1 LDPADVVED
10 LVVRAGT
17 LRLAA
22 AIAATLGCDGS
33 SAEVDR
39 RSLQTPEDARPAPD
53 AASLIAAETLT
64 VDVPLSL
71 PAQLYVEHDAAIYSR
86 SSGIV
91 EAILADLGTRV
102 RAGQLLARLESA
114 DQEIALA
121 QARDRQADLAV
132 QAERQRKLK
141 TAGVVTQADSE
152 RVELE
157 LKSANLALQKAER
170 DYDLTRIVAPFA
182 GVVTGRTA
190 RIGRLVASGDSL
202 FHLTAMAPVL
212 ATLRLPEASAFGVKL
227 GLEADVLGPRG
238 EKARAR
244 VIRASPVI
252 DPASGTREVVLQLT
266 GGDRLPP
273 GSSVTVRIGSEAR
286 RVVAIPREA
295 VGEGYALVWDSN
307 RTSLRQVTVGGELP
321 GDRVE
326 VVSGLAPGEKVVRTG
341 P

>member
-1 LDPADVVED
+1 M
-10 LVVRAGT
+10 RRGT
-17 LRLAA
+17 LHFA
-22 AIAATLGCDGS
+22 AIIAASVGCGGP
-33 SAEVDR
+33 SAEEEP
-39 RSLQTPEDARPAPD
+39 RSIETTESGRVAPD

-64 VDVPLSL
+64 VELPLSL

-102 RAGQLLARLESA
+102 QAGQLLARLESV

-121 QARDRQADLAV
+121 QARDRHADATV
-132 QAERQRKLK
+132 QAERQRQLK

-152 RVELE
+152 RVELD
-157 LKSANLALQKAER
+157 LRSATLALQKAQR
-170 DYDLTRIVAPFA
+170 DYDLTRIVAPFG

-202 FHLTAMAPVL
+202 FHLTALTPVR
-212 ATLRLPEASAFGVKL
+212 ATIRLPEASAFGVKL
-227 GLEADVLGPRG
+227 GAEADVLGPRG
-238 EKARAR
+238 ERARAK

-266 GGDRLPP
+266 SGDRLPP
-273 GSSVTVRIGSEAR
+273 GSSVTIRIGSEAR
-286 RVVAIPREA
+286 RVVAVPRESI
-295 VGEGYALVWDSN
+295 GDGYALVWDSN

>member
-1 LDPADVVED
+1 VDPADVVET

-17 LRLAA
+17 IR
-22 AIAATLGCDGS
+22 IAAVIAGITACDGS
-33 SAEVDR
+33 SAEMGR
-39 RSLQTPEDARPAPD
+39 RSIETGEAAGVAPD
-53 AASLIAAETLT
+53 AASLITAETLT
-64 VDVPLSL
+64 VELPLSL

-91 EAILADLGTRV
+91 KAILVDLGTRV
-102 RAGQLLARLESA
+102 KAGQLLARLEST

-121 QARDRQADLAV
+121 QARDRQADATV

-157 LKSANLALQKAER
+157 LRSATLALQKAQR
-170 DYDLTRIVAPFA
+170 DYDLTRIVAPFG
-182 GVVTGRTA
+182 GVVTGRSA
-190 RIGRLVASGDSL
+190 RLGRLVGSGDSL
-202 FHLTAMAPVL
+202 FHLTALSPVL
-212 ATLRLPEASAFGVKL
+212 ATIRIPEGSAFGVKL
-227 GLEADVLGPRG
+227 GVEADVLGPRG

-244 VIRASPVI
+244 VVRASPVI

-266 GGDRLPP
+266 AGDRLPP

-286 RVVAIPREA
+286 RVVAVPREA
-295 VGEGYALVWDSN
+295 VGDGYALVWDSN

-326 VVSGLAPGEKVVRTG
+326 VVSGLEPGEKVVRKG